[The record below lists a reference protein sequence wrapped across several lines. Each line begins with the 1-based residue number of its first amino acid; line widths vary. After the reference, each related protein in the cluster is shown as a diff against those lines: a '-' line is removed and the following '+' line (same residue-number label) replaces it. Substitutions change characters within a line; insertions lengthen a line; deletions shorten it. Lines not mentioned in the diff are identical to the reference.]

1 MSTDEK
7 APLIGEADKKQIEN
21 WKKQYG
27 AIYQVEVEGHVVYLR
42 KPDRAVMAYASN
54 ALKDS
59 PFQYVEEL
67 FNNCR
72 IGGSDIFDKDDD
84 YFMAAMQ
91 KVNDIVEVK
100 KAELVKL

>member
-1 MSTDEK
+1 MSKVELNLVGKASDE
-7 APLIGEADKKQIEN
+7 QIAK
-21 WKKQYG
+21 WKKQHG
-27 AIYQVEVEGHVVYLR
+27 SIYAVEVEGHVVYLR